1 MQNGTYYYNNYNNQ
15 RHYRSTIKKYRLFP
29 TALAGI
35 LVFGLVLFLAGLLWA
50 IFSFL
55 LIKDPEEIKYIPY
68 IIYFLSVAA
77 GCATSSA
84 ICRGTSM
91 LPALAVAVLAA
102 AISFIG
108 LDIQELNIGGLILK
122 FVLNLIIAFVI
133 TVIAKAIGSK
143 ENRNINLRGELR
155 F

>member
-1 MQNGTYYYNNYNNQ
+1 MPNAAYYNNQ

-29 TALAGI
+29 TSLAGI

-50 IFSFL
+50 ILAFL
-55 LIKDPEEIKYIPY
+55 LIKDPDEIKLIPY

-84 ICRGTSM
+84 ICRGTSII
-91 LPALAVAVLAA
+91 PALAVAVLAA
-102 AISFIG
+102 AMSFIG
-108 LDIQELNIGGLILK
+108 IDLQELSIWGLILK
-122 FVLNLIIAFVI
+122 LVLNILIAFII
-133 TVIAKAIGSK
+133 TVIAKAIGSR
-143 ENRNINLRGELR
+143 ENRNINLRGELK